1 MIDKWSRWCKNPNL
15 ANFSLMPNPR
25 GVFELQLF
33 EEAIGSPEWEKAMV
47 AEQNIDKKQTWELA

>member
-1 MIDKWSRWCKNPNL
+1 
-15 ANFSLMPNPR
+15 MPNPR

-33 EEAIGSPEWEKAMV
+33 EEAIGSPKWEKAMV